1 MPSTC
6 KALCL
11 HCEMKQQLQGKTN
24 KPKPTQFKGVY
35 HQDRI
40 RENENRDGTR
50 ESDLG
55 KMFSDHLSDEGLLA
69 KVDSEHKLN
78 KKRKRNNPSEKIIQ
92 SHLSKEYTTNK

>member
-1 MPSTC
+1 MEHLPSMC

-55 KMFSDHLSDEGLLA
+55 KMFSDHLSDGLLA

-78 KKRKRNNPSEKIIQ
+78 KKRKRNNPSEKII
-92 SHLSKEYTTNK
+92 